1 MTKGGRTT
9 SIHWFVIALVVSLV
23 IFLLTRK
30 DDSGPTPAPEPN
42 LRAELALAQL
52 GNAPDWSQLERF
64 QNTISRETFLHRLE
78 TIYTKTDGWKKW
90 ITVTD
95 TEATLKTSEDPFVLR
110 FALSDTPSPGSVWNW
125 KTRDEL
131 LPSRKLP
138 LEGLIIAIDPGHI
151 GGKFSK
157 IEERHLKYD
166 GAPAI
171 EEGAMTLLTAKYLKP
186 LLEELGASVTL
197 TRTKEE
203 PVTPLRAKNFP
214 DPKLFYRTAEIRA
227 RAELI
232 NQKIKPDL
240 VICLHYNA
248 SGSPVLIPGQH
259 FHVILPGA
267 FHDSEI
273 AHHDERFEMLQR
285 LLSGTIEEEIPLAT
299 SLAAAFKEHTDL
311 PPYTYRPNHPYSTL
325 LNNNPYLWARNLL
338 ATRLYQCPVVFL
350 EPYVMNSTDFIE
362 RIKAGDYEGSK
373 FVDGK
378 SRRSVYR
385 EYAHA
390 VAEGLASHYSSR
402 HD

>member
-9 SIHWFVIALVVSLV
+9 SIHWIVIVLV
-23 IFLLTRK
+23 ISIGGFLLTRK
-30 DDSGPTPAPEPN
+30 NEPPPSPTPKPN
-42 LRAELALAQL
+42 PRSDLTLAQL
-52 GNAPDWSQLERF
+52 GNPPDWSQLERF
-64 QNTISRETFLHRLE
+64 QETISRDTFQHRLE

-95 TEATLKTSEDPFVLR
+95 TEATLKTSGAPFALR
-110 FALSDTPSPGSVWNW
+110 FATSDKPAPGAIWDW
-125 KTRDEL
+125 KSRSDL
-131 LPSRKLP
+131 LPSRNLP
-138 LEGLIIAIDPGHI
+138 LEGLLIAIDPGHI
-151 GGKFSK
+151 GGKFAQ
-157 IEERHLKYD
+157 IEERYLKYGD
-166 GAPAI
+166 APAI
-171 EEGAMTLLTAKYLKP
+171 EEGAMTLRTAKYLKP

-227 RAELI
+227 RAGLI

-240 VICLHYNA
+240 VVCLHYNA
-248 SGSPVLIPGQH
+248 SGSPFPTAGQH

-267 FHDSEI
+267 FHESEL
-273 AHHDERFEMLQR
+273 AHDDERFEMLQR
-285 LLSGTIEEEIPLAT
+285 LLAGNIEEEIPLAT
-299 SLAAAFKEHTDL
+299 SIAAAFKDHTDL
-311 PPYTYRPNHPYSTL
+311 PPYTYRTNHQFSTN
-325 LNNNPYLWARNLL
+325 LNSNPYLWARNLL

-362 RIKAGDYEGSK
+362 RIKAGDYEGIK
-373 FVDGK
+373 FIDGK

-390 VAEGLASHYSSR
+390 VADGLARHYTSI